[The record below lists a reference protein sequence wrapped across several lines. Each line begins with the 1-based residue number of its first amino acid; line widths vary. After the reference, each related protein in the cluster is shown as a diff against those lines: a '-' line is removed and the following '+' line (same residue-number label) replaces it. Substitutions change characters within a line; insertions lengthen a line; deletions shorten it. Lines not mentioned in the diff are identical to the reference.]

1 MCPRGSVTP
10 RRYVYLTLYNPCKDK
25 QLSAP
30 IIKSD
35 NDNDTGV
42 LAMLRYYDSIQL
54 ANVIKK
60 MKCHCLE
67 YDKYIALT

>member
-1 MCPRGSVTP
+1 MT
-10 RRYVYLTLYNPCKDK
+10 
-25 QLSAP
+25 
-30 IIKSD
+30 